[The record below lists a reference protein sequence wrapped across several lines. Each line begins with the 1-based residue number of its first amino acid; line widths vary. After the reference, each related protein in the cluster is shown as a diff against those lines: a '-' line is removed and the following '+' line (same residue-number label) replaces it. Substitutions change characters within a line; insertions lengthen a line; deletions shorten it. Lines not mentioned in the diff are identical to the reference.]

1 MDYRR
6 LLARSAIEALEEVG
20 EARLGS
26 PETIWSGEMSQALA
40 GAGRAFKA
48 LEESLEEG
56 ARWYPVR
63 RIYSGVSMDFQ
74 LLARMSD
81 ALRLRMHALNT
92 LYVSG
97 LDYFHRRVD
106 RALARG
112 AMLAEAAETGWS

>member
-1 MDYRR
+1 MEYWR
-6 LLARSAIEALEEVG
+6 LLARSALEALEEVR

-26 PETIWSGEMSQALA
+26 PETVWSGEMGQALV

-48 LEESLEEG
+48 LEESLSDT
-56 ARWYPVR
+56 AWYPFR
-63 RIYSGVSMDFQ
+63 RVYSGVATDFQ
-74 LLARMSD
+74 LLARMSE

-106 RALARG
+106 RALRRG
-112 AMLAEAAETGWS
+112 AELLGSIEELS